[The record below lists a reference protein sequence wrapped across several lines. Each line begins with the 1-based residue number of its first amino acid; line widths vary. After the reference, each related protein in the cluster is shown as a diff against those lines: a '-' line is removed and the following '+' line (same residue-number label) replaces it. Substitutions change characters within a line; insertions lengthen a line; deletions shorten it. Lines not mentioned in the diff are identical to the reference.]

1 MKPRKRRASVTRLG
15 AMSPFGRIFLSS
27 GAFCFGKKS
36 PKSHLYS
43 SKIWTL
49 LVSNFP
55 AIFSDKNS
63 YLVRLHFGRCL
74 AKIWHFFS
82 QIVWS
87 HCHGQKATTRKSLG
101 DTFRCRFLNCRLS
114 KGRHDTQYVDIFN
127 ICIYCQFCLAA
138 HLGPQEMAK
147 IDRCNALP

>member
-1 MKPRKRRASVTRLG
+1 VTRLG

-63 YLVRLHFGRCL
+63 YLVRLHFGR
-74 AKIWHFFS
+74 W
-82 QIVWS
+82 
-87 HCHGQKATTRKSLG
+87 QKATTRKSLG